1 MLNPLCTWAVL
12 GTGSLCLTRR
22 YLWLVL
28 SWRRQ
33 FSRVVSGD
41 HCVTMCT
48 SGAER
53 RLGGGGHYAAQS
65 LRQRG
70 EPRAKINGEKV
81 KSNQLSSSQEYPR
94 RQIFIFVLWLLHVN
108 IFVSGQKKGEVKS
121 QTAQTLIF
129 PLAAH
134 THWARL
140 TRMKRRRF
148 YPSRVLTAS
157 PRSSKLTTKKP
168 MEIIWC

>member
-12 GTGSLCLTRR
+12 GTCSLCLTRR
-22 YLWLVL
+22 YLWLCSLLAPSIFPSVEWPPL
-28 SWRRQ
+28 R
-33 FSRVVSGD
+33 D
-41 HCVTMCT
+41 HVYIGGGEET
-48 SGAER
+48 R
-53 RLGGGGHYAAQS
+53 GGGHYAAQS

-70 EPRAKINGEKV
+70 KPRAKINGEKV
-81 KSNQLSSSQEYPR
+81 KNNQLSFSQEYPR

-148 YPSRVLTAS
+148 YPSWLLTAS
-157 PRSSKLTTKKP
+157 LRSSKLTTKKP

>member
-1 MLNPLCTWAVL
+1 MGSAGHGQPLSDPALFMSCSLWAP
-12 GTGSLCLTRR
+12 S
-22 YLWLVL
+22 
-28 SWRRQ
+28 

-53 RLGGGGHYAAQS
+53 GGGAIMQRS
-65 LRQRG
+65 QWRQKG

-81 KSNQLSSSQEYPR
+81 KNNQLSFPREYLR
-94 RQIFIFVLWLLHVN
+94 RHIFIFVLWLLHVN

-134 THWARL
+134 TDWLWL

-148 YPSRVLTAS
+148 YPSWL
-157 PRSSKLTTKKP
+157 PRFAPQSWRRKNQWK
-168 MEIIWC
+168 

>member
-22 YLWLVL
+22 YLWLCSLLAPSIFPSVEWPPL
-28 SWRRQ
+28 R
-33 FSRVVSGD
+33 D
-41 HCVTMCT
+41 HVHIGGGEET
-48 SGAER
+48 R
-53 RLGGGGHYAAQS
+53 GGGHYAAQS

-70 EPRAKINGEKV
+70 KPRAKINGEKV
-81 KSNQLSSSQEYPR
+81 KNNQLSFSQEYPR

-148 YPSRVLTAS
+148 YPCWL
-157 PRSSKLTTKKP
+157 PRFAPQSWRRKNQWK
-168 MEIIWC
+168 